1 MQQNEMLQLQRVFNI
16 QIASKLLS
24 EGFKLYDTH
33 PNRKNPQVTVFRFY
47 DNNKLQ
53 NRLNELRTPY
63 KKVAN

>member
-1 MQQNEMLQLQRVFNI
+1 MQQNEMIQLQRVFNI

-33 PNRKNPQVTVFRFY
+33 PNRKNTQVTVFRFY
-47 DNNKLQ
+47 DSNKLQ
-53 NRLNELRTPY
+53 NRLNELRVPY